1 MDGWGHA
8 WVVRVR
14 CSHYGFPNY
23 LFPLTTTT
31 STFFKTNKKKKNL
44 PFGGGITKRG
54 LGFKV
59 SPKEQKRRENPIEF
73 TLKSN

>member
-1 MDGWGHA
+1 MPSNRSTYFVVAFTYISFFAHNG

-31 STFFKTNKKKKNL
+31 STFFKTKKKKKNL
-44 PFGGGITKRG
+44 PFGGGITKE
-54 LGFKV
+54 V
-59 SPKEQKRRENPIEF
+59 
-73 TLKSN
+73 